1 MALLQAQRLVKQYGE
16 RELFSGVS
24 FEVAPGERIG
34 LVGVNGCGK
43 TTLLRLL
50 AGEEEPDAGR
60 VTRAAEC
67 RVTWLAQQQPDA
79 PELTLLDTALLEFAP
94 LMELERQLA
103 DVAER
108 LARSADDGLIRRQAR
123 LQEEY
128 QQRGGLTY
136 RSRTRAVLLGLGFSE
151 EALGQPVRQLSGG
164 EARKAMLARVLLSEA
179 NLLLLDEP
187 TNHLDIR
194 AIEWLEEF
202 LLSCRSAYIV
212 VSHDRYF
219 LDRVTERT
227 IELTEGTALV
237 SRGNYSRHLALKMDA
252 REAAERKY
260 FNQLREVRRIE
271 GIIAQQRRWN
281 QARNYVTIASKE
293 KQLARIRQE
302 MVKPAADPAAIR
314 FRFRAAEPGG
324 GDVLLAAGLQ
334 KGYGGRTLFA
344 GLELHLLR
352 GEHVCLLGANGCGKT
367 TLLRILTGAEEPD
380 AGSFR
385 LGAGVRVG
393 YYEQSLRGLDPD
405 STVLEQAR
413 TLFPR
418 LDDGQLRSALG
429 QFLFRGD
436 DVFKRVGGLSGG
448 ELARIQLLKLMLQ
461 GCNLLLLDEP
471 TNHLDIPS
479 REALE
484 TALTAYDGTML
495 IVAHDRYFVDRVADR
510 ILVLDEAGLTGF
522 SGDWTAYSAA
532 LRRQREEAAARRAP
546 QKPARPANDYVKKR
560 DQRAAVARA
569 RDALARAEARVAE
582 QERLLAACQ
591 ARMAAPEIAADY
603 AAVQREAEE
612 AARLSAALEPL
623 YAAWQEADAAL
634 QALLSGAEG
643 RQTIANE
650 EEA

>member
-1 MALLQAQRLVKQYGE
+1 MALLQAQRLVKHYGG

-24 FEVAPGERIG
+24 FEIAPGERIG

-187 TNHLDIR
+187 TNHLDI
-194 AIEWLEEF
+194 
-202 LLSCRSAYIV
+202 
-212 VSHDRYF
+212 
-219 LDRVTERT
+219 
-227 IELTEGTALV
+227 
-237 SRGNYSRHLALKMDA
+237 
-252 REAAERKY
+252 
-260 FNQLREVRRIE
+260 
-271 GIIAQQRRWN
+271 
-281 QARNYVTIASKE
+281 
-293 KQLARIRQE
+293 
-302 MVKPAADPAAIR
+302 
-314 FRFRAAEPGG
+314 
-324 GDVLLAAGLQ
+324 
-334 KGYGGRTLFA
+334 
-344 GLELHLLR
+344 
-352 GEHVCLLGANGCGKT
+352 
-367 TLLRILTGAEEPD
+367 
-380 AGSFR
+380 
-385 LGAGVRVG
+385 
-393 YYEQSLRGLDPD
+393 
-405 STVLEQAR
+405 
-413 TLFPR
+413 
-418 LDDGQLRSALG
+418 
-429 QFLFRGD
+429 
-436 DVFKRVGGLSGG
+436 
-448 ELARIQLLKLMLQ
+448 
-461 GCNLLLLDEP
+461 
-471 TNHLDIPS
+471 PS

-495 IVAHDRYFVDRVADR
+495 IVTHDRYFVDRVADR

-643 RQTIANE
+643 RPAIANE